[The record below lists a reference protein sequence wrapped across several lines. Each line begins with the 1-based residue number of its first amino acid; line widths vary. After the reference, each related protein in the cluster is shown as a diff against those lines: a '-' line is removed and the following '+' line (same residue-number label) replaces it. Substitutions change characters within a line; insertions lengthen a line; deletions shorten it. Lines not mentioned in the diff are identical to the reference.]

1 VHDSR
6 KMQDAVAAEHT
17 TLPFGLGDRELL
29 LSLVAS
35 PYADGTLYAFRD
47 ATEAARL
54 EQMRRDVVTTVSHEL
69 RTPVSSIYGAVATL
83 ARDDAPLTDHTREQ
97 LIAMLHGETER
108 LSRIVNELITA
119 NSLGGDDTGQPLD
132 DCDLVALVERVLER
146 ARERCP
152 DNLELR
158 RRLPERTDSAA
169 LDEERLEQ
177 VLDALLD
184 NAIRYSP
191 NRGKIDLAVERSDD
205 TIRFSVR
212 DTGIGIDT
220 RHHPHIGEKFYR
232 ADPEQQ
238 SGAAGLGLGLYICN
252 QLASLMNGRLW
263 FESVA
268 GAGSTF
274 FLEVADLS
282 SAMSHQRR
290 TPASNLATRA

>member
-1 VHDSR
+1 
-6 KMQDAVAAEHT
+6 
-17 TLPFGLGDRELL
+17 
-29 LSLVAS
+29 
-35 PYADGTLYAFRD
+35 
-47 ATEAARL
+47 
-54 EQMRRDVVTTVSHEL
+54 L
-69 RTPVSSIYGAVATL
+69 RPRG
-83 ARDDAPLTDHTREQ
+83 
-97 LIAMLHGETER
+97 
-108 LSRIVNELITA
+108 
-119 NSLGGDDTGQPLD
+119 
-132 DCDLVALVERVLER
+132 DCDS
-146 ARERCP
+146 
-152 DNLELR
+152 
-158 RRLPERTDSAA
+158 TA

-191 NRGKIDLAVERSDD
+191 NGGEIDLAVERSDD
-205 TIRFSVR
+205 AIRFSVR

-220 RHHPHIGEKFYR
+220 RHHAHIGEKFYR

-282 SAMSHQRR
+282 SAMSHQGR

>member
-1 VHDSR
+1 
-6 KMQDAVAAEHT
+6 
-17 TLPFGLGDRELL
+17 
-29 LSLVAS
+29 
-35 PYADGTLYAFRD
+35 
-47 ATEAARL
+47 
-54 EQMRRDVVTTVSHEL
+54 MRRDVITIVSHEL
-69 RTPVSSIYGAVATL
+69 RTPVTSIYGAVATL
-83 ARDDAPLTDHTREQ
+83 ARDDTPLTDNIRGQ

-108 LSRIVNELITA
+108 LSRIVNALVTA
-119 NSLGGDDTGQPLD
+119 NSLGDEDTRKPLD

-152 DNLELR
+152 ENLELH
-158 RRLPERTDSAA
+158 RRLPERTDSTA

-177 VLDALLD
+177 VLDAFLD

-191 NRGKIDLAVERSDD
+191 NGGEIELAVERSND

-212 DTGIGIDT
+212 DTGVGIDT

-232 ADPEQQ
+232 ADPEQHT
-238 SGAAGLGLGLYICN
+238 GAAGLGLGLYICN
-252 QLASLMNGRLW
+252 HLASFMNGRLW

-274 FLEVADLS
+274 FLELPELT
-282 SAMSHQRR
+282 SARSHQSC